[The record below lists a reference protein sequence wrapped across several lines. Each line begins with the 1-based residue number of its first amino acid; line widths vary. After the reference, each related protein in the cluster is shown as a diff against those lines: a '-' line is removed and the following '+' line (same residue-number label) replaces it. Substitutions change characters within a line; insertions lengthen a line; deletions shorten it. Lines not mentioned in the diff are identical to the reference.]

1 MNGEPRVRLRLA
13 NEINGTAGTLIGFV
27 AGIVVSIPALLIV
40 AMMAGKD
47 REVLALGLMF
57 YVVPFGAVVGVIA
70 GAIAGSRGRLKRLV
84 NGSAGVFAVVYVASL
99 VISAWQDEQAEQVLH
114 PRSNPTAAATNLVTR
129 PSPLSGGSSSRSSD
143 SAARRRT
150 AR

>member
-1 MNGEPRVRLRLA
+1 MRLRLA
-13 NEINGTAGTLIGFV
+13 NEIKGTAGAVIGFV

-57 YVVPFGAVVGVIA
+57 YVVPLGAVVGVIA
-70 GAIAGSRGRLKRLV
+70 GVIAGSRGRLKRLV

-99 VISAWQDEQAEQVLH
+99 VISAWQDEQAEQRV
-114 PRSNPTAAATNLVTR
+114 AATSEPDGCRNEYRDLTFT
-129 PSPLSGGSSSRSSD
+129 SLGGFVVSFERLCGQASHGTMNCR
-143 SAARRRT
+143 
-150 AR
+150 